1 MLKPAMNTTDDPPVP
16 IQNVLLLEYVHELRR
31 RIEIQMI
38 QMTELA
44 QEIKTLRDQNERL
57 NLDVHFYQEAA
68 LRAAS

>member
-1 MLKPAMNTTDDPPVP
+1 MLKPALNTTDEPPVP

-44 QEIKTLRDQNERL
+44 HEIKTLRDQNERL
-57 NLDVHFYQEAA
+57 NLDVHFYQETA
-68 LRAAS
+68 LRTTP